1 MLGFRHS
8 GTKRFP
14 SLQRLSTR
22 NSLKTYI
29 VISGIFLY
37 GKLALP
43 VQKWKRDL
51 KAFVSSQGQLLSEFR
66 ARENPIALRQE
77 I

>member
-1 MLGFRHS
+1 
-8 GTKRFP
+8 
-14 SLQRLSTR
+14 
-22 NSLKTYI
+22 LKTYI

-51 KAFVSSQGQLLSEFR
+51 KGISEFPGPVFERIR